1 MPRPRFLKL
10 DEERRDTIMEAAAK
24 VFAAEG
30 YHGASINQILQ
41 NAGLSKG
48 VAYYYFEDKADLFAT
63 TIEFYMQQ
71 IEFSIRDRMND
82 LTPENFWDMML
93 ELYSEPFLKNL
104 DAPYRFRVLKV
115 ATRLADDDP
124 IMERIQPLIN
134 KAFGWTA
141 EVVEKGRAFGSGAG

>member
-10 DEERRDTIMEAAAK
+10 DDERRDTIMEAAAK

-63 TIEFYMQQ
+63 TIEF
-71 IEFSIRDRMND
+71 
-82 LTPENFWDMML
+82 
-93 ELYSEPFLKNL
+93 
-104 DAPYRFRVLKV
+104 
-115 ATRLADDDP
+115 
-124 IMERIQPLIN
+124 
-134 KAFGWTA
+134 
-141 EVVEKGRAFGSGAG
+141 